1 MGNRLIFDFFFFV
14 FTFESITVRRKLFEY
29 DLTKF
34 MDPFLVRQKIAG
46 PRVATWWSSDWPLP
60 PGHQHIFYAWP
71 MSLTWPNSWYRPL
84 LARRESVWVFGRM
97 STSRPTNWLPHSGVC
112 QPAAGHIVQLFNA
125 KPTATAA
132 AAVTCQKTTG
142 RRFSLKDKR
151 PSNNKN
157 VLLLPPSPFEERQ
170 EKSWRY
176 YPDLYFGKSR
186 SAVAVRS
193 CRVTNWLLSVR
204 NVPSWTSRGKVC
216 VRVSV

>member
-1 MGNRLIFDFFFFV
+1 M
-14 FTFESITVRRKLFEY
+14 
-29 DLTKF
+29 
-34 MDPFLVRQKIAG
+34 
-46 PRVATWWSSDWPLP
+46 TWR
-60 PGHQHIFYAWP
+60 
-71 MSLTWPNSWYRPL
+71 NSWTHFLYGKRLPDQEWRLDGPVTGHCRRVINTFSMHDRCLWLDPTVGIDHDSL
-84 LARRESVWVFGRM
+84 LATRRESVWVFGRM